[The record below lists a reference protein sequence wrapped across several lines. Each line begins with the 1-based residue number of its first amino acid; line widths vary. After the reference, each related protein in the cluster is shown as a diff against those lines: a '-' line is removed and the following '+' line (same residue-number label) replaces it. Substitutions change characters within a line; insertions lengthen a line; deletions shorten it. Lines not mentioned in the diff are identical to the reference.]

1 MRILI
6 VSPGRLPVPACKGG
20 AVETLIDLLIE
31 YNERHGEHEIY
42 VASVWNVAAEMM
54 SHSYVHTK
62 FMYIKQSRLISFI
75 SDHHLIPFRT
85 LDYFFS
91 KKVLKILFQKNISFD
106 CIVIQNELVNGYVLR
121 QKNKG
126 HYIYHA
132 HNDTIIENNEK
143 DQSFLR
149 ACDKVIT
156 VSEFLSEK
164 LREKAKLHNTEV
176 VYNGI
181 DTKLFEKKS
190 YQVSAAQKRVDYNI
204 SETEFVIAFAGRL
217 VEEKGMQVLVEAL
230 DLIPQEYPVVL
241 LVIGASFFGEN
252 KETIYIRKLK
262 EACDRSRHRIIFT
275 GYVKHTEMPAYYAMA
290 DISCV
295 PSLWDEPFGLTVAE
309 QMSMELPV
317 ITTDSGAIPEIMDSS
332 CGYIFP
338 RDNELSKRIASAV
351 IELRQDAYMRRKM
364 GKKARRIIEER
375 FSCDVFCEN
384 WFKSVQIGDQE

>member
-6 VSPGRLPVPACKGG
+6 VSPGRLPVPACDGG
-20 AVETLIDLLIE
+20 AVETLIDLLLE

-42 VASVWNVAAEMM
+42 VASVWSAAAEKM
-54 SHSYVHTK
+54 SRLYVHAK
-62 FMYIKQSRLISFI
+62 FMYIKQNRLISFI
-75 SDHHLIPFRT
+75 SDHHLIPYRT
-85 LDYFFS
+85 LDHLFS
-91 KKVLKILFQKNISFD
+91 KRVLKVLSEDAISFD
-106 CIVIQNELVNGYVLR
+106 CIVIQNELANGYILS
-121 QKNKG
+121 QKKEG
-126 HYIYHA
+126 RYIYHA
-132 HNDTIIENNEK
+132 HNDTVIENYEK

-164 LREKAKLHNTEV
+164 LREKAKLSNTEV

-181 DTKLFEKKS
+181 DTKLFKKEI
-190 YQVSAAQKRVDYNI
+190 YQMPAAQKRVDYNI

-217 VEEKGMQVLVEAL
+217 VEEKGIRVLVDAL
-230 DLIPQEYPVVL
+230 DFIPQEYPVVL
-241 LVIGASFFGEN
+241 LVIGSSFFGKN
-252 KETIYIRKLK
+252 KETIYIRSLK
-262 EACDRSRHRIIFT
+262 EACERCRHRIIFT
-275 GYVKHTEMPAYYAMA
+275 GYVTHTEMPVYYAMA
-290 DISCV
+290 DIGCV

-317 ITTDSGAIPEIMDSS
+317 ITTESGAIPEIADSS

-351 IELRQDAYMRRKM
+351 IELRQNMHMRRKM